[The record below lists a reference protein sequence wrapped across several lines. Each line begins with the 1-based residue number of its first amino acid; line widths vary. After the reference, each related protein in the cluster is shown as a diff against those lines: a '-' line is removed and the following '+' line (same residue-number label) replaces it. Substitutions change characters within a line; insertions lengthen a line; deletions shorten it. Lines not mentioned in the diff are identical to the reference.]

1 MKTQRVNT
9 LATLGLFVLALVV
22 SSADCVS
29 QRNLV
34 RYHPHPRNICPLEM
48 WYDLNDPMPENWPE
62 LERTWHSYFYSKSNI
77 WVEYHHDS
85 TGYVEFRQLSSDSS
99 FVPIEREDYLLDSL
113 VRNKLAVMREVIGSV
128 RVRTIS
134 AFRVPASNWP
144 YPGKDVFS
152 IQLEFDDYYN
162 VATMGTWLSEL
173 TASSRDSAARRN
185 SIRAVDIYC
194 FMLATSVHEDS
205 QQKSDVQVTSGRFD
219 VGQITGPYIV
229 VDVRGSTIAQ
239 GVGSGGAGD
248 QIHVPPGVYFL
259 VTPSVRQRVIVLP

>member
-9 LATLGLFVLALVV
+9 LTALGLFVLALVV
-22 SSADCVS
+22 SSVDCVA

-34 RYHPHPRNICPLEM
+34 RYHPPARTFCTIEM
-48 WYDLNDPMPENWPE
+48 WYDLDDPMPKNWEE
-62 LERTWHSYFYSKSNI
+62 LERDWLSYFYSKSNI

-99 FVPIEREDYLLDSL
+99 FVPKEREEYLLDSL

-128 RVRTIS
+128 RVKTIS

-144 YPGKDVFS
+144 YPGKDVFF
-152 IQLEFDDYYN
+152 IELEFDDYYN
-162 VATMGTWLSEL
+162 AATMRTWLTDL
-173 TASSRDSAARRN
+173 VASSRDSATRRKSVSTIDVN
-185 SIRAVDIYC
+185 CLV
-194 FMLATSVHEDS
+194 LATSVHEDS

-219 VGQITGPYIV
+219 VGQITGPYMV

-239 GVGSGGAGD
+239 GVGSGGGGD

-259 VTPSVRQRVIVLP
+259 VTPTVRQRIIVVP